1 MISALSALEPILK
14 ASGYQPACGVNVR
27 NGKHEDNYSFD
38 KNDNEISF
46 KCKAIWVKKM
56 EFGKYYIGFT
66 ITDIDRDAQ
75 LKLKNFVQY
84 LLQGE

>member
-1 MISALSALEPILK
+1 MNKKKINILL
-14 ASGYQPACGVNVR
+14 V
-27 NGKHEDNYSFD
+27 EDEAAHAELVKRSFD